1 MYKMVYKVC
10 LHFFVLRGELVE
22 LHAAP
27 VLAPIEQPNYISRH
41 SNKDSLA
48 NGDICT
54 YDMTNIKKVFK
65 SSLLETAVYSIF
77 ING

>member
-1 MYKMVYKVC
+1 MYKMVYKGW

-48 NGDICT
+48 NKDICT
-54 YDMTNIKKVFK
+54 HDMTNP
-65 SSLLETAVYSIF
+65 
-77 ING
+77 

>member
-1 MYKMVYKVC
+1 MYKMVYKVW

-48 NGDICT
+48 NKDICT
-54 YDMTNIKKVFK
+54 DDMTNIKKVFK
-65 SSLLETAVYSIF
+65 SSLLETACCVQY
-77 ING
+77 IN